1 MSQAVLEKIL
11 EGKIIAIVRG
21 IPSTKIVGLAQAL
34 EKGGVNCI
42 EVTFDQTSEEKAK
55 DTLAAIR
62 AIKDALGDKVCVGAG
77 TVMSVEQ
84 VHQAV
89 EAGAEYM
96 TPAPP
101 IPGLIFWTGTFG
113 SVIQPSGRW
122 AQRTLPLQEATVC
135 SLRG

>member
-62 AIKDALGDKVCVGAG
+62 AIKDALG
-77 TVMSVEQ
+77 TRSVW
-84 VHQAV
+84 
-89 EAGAEYM
+89 
-96 TPAPP
+96 APGP
-101 IPGLIFWTGTFG
+101 
-113 SVIQPSGRW
+113 
-122 AQRTLPLQEATVC
+122 
-135 SLRG
+135 